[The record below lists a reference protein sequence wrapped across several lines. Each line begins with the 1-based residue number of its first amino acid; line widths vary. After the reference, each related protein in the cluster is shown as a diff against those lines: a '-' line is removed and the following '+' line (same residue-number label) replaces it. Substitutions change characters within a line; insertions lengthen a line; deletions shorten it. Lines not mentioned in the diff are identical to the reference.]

1 MVGVVLLPCVST
13 VFPQRLLC
21 LLLLGLSD
29 SSASLACRVT
39 PVLRLG
45 KWQTCWSSV
54 VCFLVLFSVFR
65 SSAEIFFP
73 FKLLNLGSDTGQK
86 GALSW
91 LSAIDIPLWKVF
103 SQSEHSL

>member
-54 VCFLVLFSVFR
+54 VCFLLFFSVFGVLVK
-65 SSAEIFFP
+65 FFFS
-73 FKLLNLGSDTGQK
+73 FKLVNLGSDTGQK
-86 GALSW
+86 GDLSW
-91 LSAIDIPLWKVF
+91 LFAIDIPLWKVF